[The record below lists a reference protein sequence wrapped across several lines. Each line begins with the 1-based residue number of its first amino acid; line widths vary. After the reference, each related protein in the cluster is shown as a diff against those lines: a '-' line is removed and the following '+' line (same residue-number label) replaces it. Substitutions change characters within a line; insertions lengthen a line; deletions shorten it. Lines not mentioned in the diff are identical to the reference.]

1 VGIVCQ
7 HRSVIHRVI
16 AGFLVKRAGFKLSR
30 ADTGAVTLIQRFG
43 SAANLNIHLHCL
55 VLDGVYLNRDGA
67 AVFHEAAPPST
78 DELEAVL
85 LKIIKRTMRLL
96 TRLGVL
102 IEEPEGSYLGETDS
116 DGALRSLQAASCTY
130 RIALGPRAG
139 QKVLSL
145 QSLPSQARPSTPELR
160 VNAQGFSLH
169 AAVRWRA
176 DQRAE
181 LEQLCRY
188 ITRPAIANERLKRNR
203 AGQVVLQL
211 KSPYKD
217 GTTHIVMEP
226 LEFMERLAAL
236 VPRPRLHLIRFHGV
250 LAPNAKLRSKIVPA
264 PPQRATEPPTDHAQG
279 QGETPRMSWARLLK
293 RVFDIDIEHCPNCGG
308 SLKIIAAIEDP
319 PVIVKILTHLSLPT
333 RAPPRAPAQRFDL
346 FQTT

>member
-1 VGIVCQ
+1 M
-7 HRSVIHRVI
+7 
-16 AGFLVKRAGFKLSR
+16 
-30 ADTGAVTLIQRFG
+30 
-43 SAANLNIHLHCL
+43 
-55 VLDGVYLNRDGA
+55 
-67 AVFHEAAPPST
+67 
-78 DELEAVL
+78 
-85 LKIIKRTMRLL
+85 RTMRIL
-96 TRLGVL
+96 TRLGAL
-102 IEEPEGSYLGETDS
+102 IEEPDRTYLAETET

-145 QSLPSQARPSTPELR
+145 QSLPSAARPSAPELR

-181 LEQLCRY
+181 LEELRRY

-250 LAPNAKLRSKIVPA
+250 LAPNAKRLDKDGNVVKLVMLDPATVRHAIDKILPDEQIANPPAVNIRFIQFSRPAQLPAKDVSITVPRSNYDSLPA
-264 PPQRATEPPTDHAQG
+264 AEEKTELKPPQMRFHSFASG
-279 QGETPRMSWARLLK
+279 NGK
-293 RVFDIDIEHCPNCGG
+293 R
-308 SLKIIAAIEDP
+308 
-319 PVIVKILTHLSLPT
+319 
-333 RAPPRAPAQRFDL
+333 RQ
-346 FQTT
+346 